1 MNEIFKLLELCYT
14 EGIAFDVRYETIE
27 SPAIMVAFNYGLKAE
42 TTPDDTILLTY
53 YSEQIVEVDLACKN
67 GEAQGCLILFAI
79 LKYKIGKCQEERA
92 KEYEEY
98 KDL

>member
-14 EGIAFDVRYETIE
+14 EGIAFDVHYEAIE
-27 SPAIMVAFNYGLKAE
+27 SPAIIVTFNYGLKVE
-42 TTPDDTILLTY
+42 TTHEDTILLTH
-53 YSEQIVEVDLACKN
+53 YSEQIVEVDLAYKN
-67 GEAQGCLILFAI
+67 GEVHGCLILFAI
-79 LKYKIGKCQEERA
+79 LKYQIGKRQEEKA